1 MVLSTMEGD
10 KKPLPNKSIFHFPSY
25 SYLGL
30 AVEIDCGYMV
40 REAVVIQCNFQI
52 N

>member
-10 KKPLPNKSIFHFPSY
+10 KTPNQTSQYLIPPPSH

-30 AVEIDCGYMV
+30 AVEIDCG
-40 REAVVIQCNFQI
+40 
-52 N
+52 